1 MKQLNILKVE
11 LKSDMEQQNKQLIM
25 GKNPIIEA
33 INSERPINKIY
44 ISEGINSASLKN
56 LFSLLKEKKIVIQ
69 YVPRKKLDQMADG
82 ANHQGVIA
90 EVAPY
95 DYHELYDLVAKTKAT
110 KPLPFFVML
119 DGIEDPHN
127 LGSIL
132 RTADVTGVDGVIIPK
147 RRSVGLT
154 STVAKTSA
162 GAIEYIPVSR
172 VVNLA
177 QTVDYLKAEGFW
189 IVGTDASANQ
199 SYFELD
205 YKIPICLVIGSEGK
219 GISRL
224 IKDKCDFFVKMPM
237 AGHVNSLNASVAAG
251 IIMYEVYKQRSFA
264 K

>member
-1 MKQLNILKVE
+1 M
-11 LKSDMEQQNKQLIM
+11 DHQNKQLIM

-44 ISEGINSASLKN
+44 IAEGINTASLKN
-56 LFSLLKEKKIVIQ
+56 LFTLIKEKKIVFQ
-69 YVPRKKLDQMADG
+69 NVPRKKLDQMVEG
-82 ANHQGVIA
+82 ANHQGIIA

-95 DYHELYDLVAKTKAT
+95 DYYELYDLVTKA
-110 KPLPFFVML
+110 KKASPLPFFVML

-132 RTADVTGVDGVIIPK
+132 RTADVTGVDGIIIPK

-162 GAIEYIPVSR
+162 GAIEYIPVSK

-177 QTVDYLKAEGFW
+177 QTIDHLKAEGFW
-189 IVGTDASANQ
+189 IIGTDAFAEQ
-199 SYFELD
+199 AYFELD
-205 YKIPICLVIGSEGK
+205 YKLPVCLVIGSEGK

-251 IIMYEVYKQRSFA
+251 IIMYEVFKQRGFT